1 MSVHNGHEQMRDGET
16 LWEMFD
22 RLAGVQPEV
31 KQVNNQLRSLPK
43 FEARMMKLKGIKL
56 PAIGVKDVEHS
67 TTGRPPKVIVN
78 PLAGKF
84 GLDFGEQR
92 VNDLDDDED
101 EPLRA
106 LSSELDD
113 ILVGAVRSIPVHQ
126 THRGYGICKSTLVS
140 ILDKLQ
146 EVSTLAIM
154 ENYGFGK
161 AHATRYVQAVSLVVC
176 MVKRQN
182 IMSTWVNIVINAE

>member
-22 RLAGVQPEV
+22 RLEGVQPAV

-78 PLAGKF
+78 PLVGKF

-113 ILVGAVRSIPVHQ
+113 ILVGAVRSIPVHP

-161 AHATRYVQAVSLVVC
+161 AHATRYVQAVSLVVF

-182 IMSTWVNIVINAE
+182 IMSTWTNIVVNAE